1 MCSKQI
7 CRKPELFCLTNKYY
21 GWWSTLWRLAVVVLA
36 QVAVM
41 WTALVATV
49 YFFIYDAESRAD
61 EDTIAFMIILA
72 AAVVFVA
79 VMLFVTHRINK
90 RTYYND
96 NKEIPSNL

>member
-1 MCSKQI
+1 MYITYRQ
-7 CRKPELFCLTNKYY
+7 LFGY

-41 WTALVATV
+41 WTALVGTI

-61 EDTIAFMIILA
+61 EDTVAFMIILA
-72 AAVVFVA
+72 AAVVLVA
-79 VMLFVTHRINK
+79 AILTVTHRINK
-90 RTYYND
+90 RTYCNG

>member
-1 MCSKQI
+1 M
-7 CRKPELFCLTNKYY
+7 
-21 GWWSTLWRLAVVVLA
+21 WRFAVVVLT

-41 WTALVATV
+41 LTALVV
-49 YFFIYDAESRAD
+49 MIYFFIYDAESRAD

-72 AAVVFVA
+72 AAVVFMA

-90 RTYYND
+90 RTYCND

>member
-1 MCSKQI
+1 M
-7 CRKPELFCLTNKYY
+7 FCLTNKYY

-72 AAVVFVA
+72 AAVVFMA

-90 RTYYND
+90 RTYCNYN
-96 NKEIPSNL
+96 KQIPSNL